1 MTLQEPPIC
10 ATLVL
15 VVLEILMKTLSI
27 AEGESLL
34 GEHLNLNP
42 GESLVITAHGIPT
55 LRVFTEKT
63 GRRLVLAGFSAGV
76 LSAGE
81 AMDLLGIDWRGDL
94 LDALAEERIE
104 RPDARMTDKERD
116 DLERALPLL
125 REILENQ
132 TKN

>member
-1 MTLQEPPIC
+1 
-10 ATLVL
+10 
-15 VVLEILMKTLSI
+15 MKTIS
-27 AEGESLL
+27 ATEAKNRFGEHFSFGSHESL
-34 GEHLNLNP
+34 
-42 GESLVITAHGIPT
+42 IIAMHGAPAYH
-55 LRVFTEKT
+55 VFTAKV

-125 REILENQ
+125 REILA
-132 TKN
+132 